1 MFQVDVSYPSESEE
15 EDIVRQETS
24 SYVPELG
31 SVLSPERI
39 LQLQQ
44 LVLRVPAAEHVIK
57 YAVALARRTRPGE
70 AAAPEFVR
78 QYVSWGAGPRA
89 SKYLVLAGKAR
100 ALLDGRYAVSVDDV
114 RALAQPTL
122 QHRIILN
129 YRAEAEGVRS
139 ADIVNRLLGP
149 AQQ

>member
-1 MFQVDVSYPSESEE
+1 SYE
-15 EDIVRQETS
+15 
-24 SYVPELG
+24 PELR

-44 LVLRVPAAEHVIK
+44 LVLRVPVAEHVIK
-57 YAVALARRTRPGE
+57 YAVALTRQTRPGE
-70 AAAPEFVR
+70 ASSPDFVK

-100 ALLDGRYAVSVDDV
+100 AILDGRYAVSLDDV
-114 RALAQPTL
+114 RALARPTL

-129 YRAEAEGVRS
+129 YRAEAEGIRS
-139 ADIVNRLLGP
+139 GDIVDRLL
-149 AQQ
+149 ARLRVD